1 MSNKASSLKSQIE
14 EFSRRQGIAGEMDQ
28 NLVKEAIHLHLLSAM
43 SDAGILRHAV
53 FQGGTALRLCYGGD
67 RYSEDLYF
75 VCGKAG
81 SYFTDVEFK
90 ELIEAALETT
100 KKTLNRDFGIA
111 ADRISLKKPPHP
123 DLVKLEPIT
132 VAAWQII
139 VPIEAITDLP
149 PGGRLPLGAVENIA
163 RIAAL
168 DPSRRRTL
176 LDEVAAGR
184 LTIDQVALELEKT
197 RKRAKRRAAE
207 DPLGL
212 VTLAIDEL
220 KARGVDLKD
229 MSLFS
234 FDEWGDVRY
243 FDSQTRPAFVI
254 RIPEK
259 PPIVVMDGRQ
269 FGGTAASFMRQRK
282 EFLRN
287 VLVAAGLY
295 ETVLVYAPHWHE
307 DVARLIRHARPAVGA
322 RIVLMGD
329 PETPEE
335 AVVVDS
341 VIQT

>member
-67 RYSEDLYF
+67 RYSEDLDF

-139 VPIEAITDLP
+139 VPIEATPRAPRSLIKIEFANVPAYETKP
-149 PGGRLPLGAVENIA
+149 MPVRATPGLVQVQDVILTVETPNE
-163 RIAAL
+163 
-168 DPSRRRTL
+168 L
-176 LDEVAAGR
+176 LADKA
-184 LTIDQVALELEKT
+184 VALTAREVLKFRDVWDVWFLQNKLDAKVDREVVQKKFADYGTSDMETKAEKRLAELSSEAT
-197 RKRAKRRAAE
+197 PNAFLSEMKRFLPAKRVAQLSETGLQHSILTESGDLLRRAVL
-207 DPLGL
+207 P
-212 VTLAIDEL
+212 V
-220 KARGVDLKD
+220 
-229 MSLFS
+229 SS
-234 FDEWGDVRY
+234 Y
-243 FDSQTRPAFVI
+243 
-254 RIPEK
+254 
-259 PPIVVMDGRQ
+259 
-269 FGGTAASFMRQRK
+269 
-282 EFLRN
+282 EFR
-287 VLVAAGLY
+287 
-295 ETVLVYAPHWHE
+295 
-307 DVARLIRHARPAVGA
+307 
-322 RIVLMGD
+322 
-329 PETPEE
+329 
-335 AVVVDS
+335 
-341 VIQT
+341 